1 MPCPMAFYL
10 VVGSKMPNDDDK
22 VAREYY
28 IYDEC
33 TVQTSI
39 RMQLCRDNCEHCDGQ
54 WKKYIP

>member
-1 MPCPMAFYL
+1 MAFYL